1 MLVPAAMVALVSC
14 TSGSQDRSAPRTPVP
29 AATRL
34 PAASPQVSRTPGN
47 LDVYGHTHRGALS
60 PAVAA
65 IPERVYVPNSE
76 SASVDVID
84 PRTFRVVAHFP
95 VGQYPEHITP
105 SWDLR
110 WLYVNNTYS
119 NSLTIIDPRTGR
131 PTGKLI
137 HVTDPYNLYFTPDGQ
152 KAIVVAERY
161 QRLDFYDPHSWRL
174 LKSVTIP
181 ATGPDHLD
189 FSADGRSLVISAE
202 FSGWLF
208 RVGIGSMR
216 VTGRSHVGGL
226 PVDVKLSPD
235 GTVYYVANQ
244 GLGGVTIIDARTMH
258 RLGFLTTGTGAHGLA
273 VSRDTKHL
281 YVSNR
286 LAGTISMISF
296 ANRKVAATWHV
307 GGSPDMLQVSA
318 SGKQLWAS
326 NRFGNSVSVISTR
339 TGRVLHVIPV
349 GASPHGLCM
358 FPQPGRYSLG
368 HNGVYR

>member
-1 MLVPAAMVALVSC
+1 M
-14 TSGSQDRSAPRTPVP
+14 
-29 AATRL
+29 
-34 PAASPQVSRTPGN
+34 
-47 LDVYGHTHRGALS
+47 S

-65 IPERVYVPNSE
+65 VPQRVYVPNSE

-119 NSLTIIDPRTGR
+119 NSLTVIDPRKGR
-131 PTGKLI
+131 PSGKVI

-161 QRLDFYDPHSWRL
+161 RRLDFYDPRSWRL
-174 LKSVTIP
+174 LGRIVIP
-181 ATGPDHLD
+181 AAGPDHLD
-189 FSADGRSLVISAE
+189 FSADGRSLVVSTE
-202 FSGWLF
+202 FSGWVF
-208 RVGIGSMR
+208 KVSITSMR

-235 GTVYYVANQ
+235 GDAYYVANQ
-244 GLGGVTIIDARTMH
+244 GLGGVTIVDAHTLH
-258 RLGFLTTGTGAHGLA
+258 RIRFLTTGAGAHGLA
-273 VSRDTKHL
+273 VSRDTKYL

-286 LAGTISMISF
+286 LSGTISKISF
-296 ANRKVAATWHV
+296 ATRRVAATWHV

-318 SGKQLWAS
+318 SGEQLWAS
-326 NRFGNSVSVISTR
+326 NRFSNSVSVVGTR
-339 TGRVLHVIPV
+339 TGRVLRLIPV
-349 GASPHGLCM
+349 GAGPHGLCM
-358 FPQPGRYSLG
+358 FPQPGRYSVG